1 MPSIGD
7 LCKPLCHL
15 NYTVETAQSALSEF
29 DYTISNL
36 ATDLRD
42 GVRLARVVEMLLHSS
57 RREAADQHGDED
69 WPLSL
74 HLQYPAASR
83 IQKTH
88 NLSIVLSA
96 LDKAGGNPQQ
106 VAAEDVVDGH
116 REKTL
121 VLLWGLLSQWGFELL
136 LDWDLVERET
146 RRLWRAASPPLKTVP
161 GADARTGP
169 DGRDHVHLLRDWAA
183 SVANKH
189 GMAVANL
196 TSSFAD
202 GRVFTLVLQ
211 EYGPYLPSH
220 SSSSDHRT
228 LKDKLGAIGCN
239 SHFGRLL
246 FCPCSVWLLNASVC
260 S

>member
-1 MPSIGD
+1 M
-7 LCKPLCHL
+7 CKPLCHL
-15 NYTVETAQSALSEF
+15 NYTVETAQSPLSEF
-29 DYTISNL
+29 DYTIDNL

-57 RREAADQHGDED
+57 RRESSPADLHDDED
-69 WPLSL
+69 WPLSI
-74 HLQYPAASR
+74 HLQYPASSR

-96 LDKAGGNPQQ
+96 LAKAGGNPQQ

-121 VLLWGLLSQWGFELL
+121 ALLWGLLSQWGFELL

-146 RRLWRAASPPLKTVP
+146 RRLRREAPPSKAVP
-161 GADARTGP
+161 RTATDRCNHAD
-169 DGRDHVHLLRDWAA
+169 LLRDWAG

-189 GMAVANL
+189 GVAVANL

-202 GRVFTLVLQ
+202 GRVFGLVLH
-211 EYGPYLPSH
+211 EYGPYLPSYSN
-220 SSSSDHRT
+220 SSSSGGHGT
-228 LKDKLGAIGCN
+228 LKDKLRGIGCN
-239 SHFGRLL
+239 PHFGRLRS
-246 FCPCSVWLLNASVC
+246 CPMRALASF
-260 S
+260 